1 MARIRENRPT
11 PREDQDSHAPVHE
24 FTGLALL
31 ASGLVIF
38 LSLISYAPADL
49 PSWLPFHQA
58 ASSVSKPTLNFL
70 GVFGSILAFLTYS
83 LLGSSAYLLCAMLLG
98 YGSAKLILPGTRI
111 SKRALWSV
119 SFVCSGACLAHLLNL
134 PLLDADRL
142 ALVSEGGWFGKFVG
156 GTLLQTALGS
166 IGAVSLLLAIYAA
179 SILYMTGVEPREV
192 LQLLVALPPKGLE
205 LFNEWRARRAEERA
219 LRQSEL
225 EMSVNRTGR
234 LEDFPPEP
242 PKNTRRRPQRPSA
255 DSEEEAAD
263 GTQENTVQRQ
273 RANEVIAAE
282 VNTPADD
289 STSSAATQSADKET
303 AEELAATP
311 QEPTRPAPKI
321 IDGTAPQPPRPRD
334 SKKKTDFSLLENVS
348 CEGYQ
353 LPPIDLLDVVDESS
367 REAVDPA
374 DLLGLQSMIV
384 ETLQQFGIEVSPG
397 DITRGP
403 TITRYEVYPAKG
415 VRVDRILA
423 LERDL
428 ARATRAERINIL
440 APIPGKDTVGIEIAN
455 SKKQKVT
462 LRELFE
468 SDDFASAKAKIPI
481 ALGKDVY
488 GKTIVADLAAMPHGL
503 VAGTTGS
510 GKSVCINAIIASILY
525 RFTPEELRF
534 IMIDPKVVEMQM
546 YNTLPHLVVPVVT
559 DPKKVLLALRWAV
572 DEMEKRYAI
581 FAKTGVRNI
590 ASFNSR
596 PKPKTQKELDNELK
610 AKQQLLFD
618 DALRPVVASNS
629 NAETSSDS
637 EETTTQDEDLAVAN
651 ARSPRPE
658 SPDSG
663 AVLRNIDSSE
673 LSDESSDESSD
684 ELSHETLSPDA
695 QANTAESENEAGNN
709 ADESD
714 DDIESPE
721 EGHDEDSED
730 ETADKPIE
738 EQPVEERIAA
748 MTTVRVPRESD
759 LRIPEKMSY
768 IVIIVDELADLMQTA
783 PADVESA
790 IARITQKARAAGI
803 HMIIATQTPRADV
816 ITGVIKANVPC
827 RVAFQVA
834 SALDSRVILDE
845 NGAEKLLG
853 QGDML
858 YRPPGTSRMIRA
870 QGVLVT
876 DEEVKRLV
884 EFSSNQGGP
893 KFENSIQARLQGGGD
908 GEDEQISDEDE
919 ELVDKCIE
927 IMQQEKKASTSLFQR
942 RLRLG
947 YTRAARILDIL
958 EHRGYVGPG
967 EGAKPREILVDLD
980 TL

>member
-1 MARIRENRPT
+1 MARIRDTRPT
-11 PREDQDSHAPVHE
+11 PREDHESHAPVHE
-24 FTGLALL
+24 FTGLILL

-49 PSWLPFHQA
+49 PGWMPFHQA
-58 ASSVSKPTLNFL
+58 TSSASKQTLNFL
-70 GVFGSILAFLTYS
+70 GVFGAILAFLTYS
-83 LLGSSAYLLCAMLLG
+83 LLGSSAYLVCAMLLG
-98 YGSAKLILPGTRI
+98 YGSAKLILPGTRL
-111 SKRALWSV
+111 SKRALWSI
-119 SFVCSGACLAHLLNL
+119 SFVCSGACLAHLLNI
-134 PLLDADRL
+134 PLIDADRL
-142 ALVSEGGWFGKFVG
+142 SLTSEGGWFGKFVG

-166 IGAVSLLLAIYAA
+166 IGAISVLLVLYGA

-192 LQLLVALPPKGLE
+192 LQLLIALPPKGLE
-205 LFNEWRARRAEERA
+205 LLKDWLADRAEKRA
-219 LRQSEL
+219 LRQA
-225 EMSVNRTGR
+225 EMEMPVTRTGR
-234 LEDFPPEP
+234 TQDFAPEP
-242 PKNTRRRPQRPSA
+242 PKNTRRSPQRPAAASA
-255 DSEEEAAD
+255 DEALED
-263 GTQENTVQRQ
+263 GTENQPIPQ
-273 RANEVIAAE
+273 PLKKRA
-282 VNTPADD
+282 
-289 STSSAATQSADKET
+289 Q
-303 AEELAATP
+303 ELAATAVEAEIPAPPDSPEHASPVNALKEATPEPAAPP
-311 QEPTRPAPKI
+311 QEPARPAPKI

-334 SKKKTDFSLLENVS
+334 SKKKTDFALLENVS

-353 LPPIDLLDVVDESS
+353 LPPIDLLDCVDEST

-374 DLLGLQSMIV
+374 DLLSLQNTIV

-468 SDDFASAKAKIPI
+468 SEDFASAKAKIPI

-596 PKPKTQKELDNELK
+596 PKPKTQKELDEEK
-610 AKQQLLFD
+610 KTKQPELFD
-618 DALRPVVASNS
+618 EALRPAVVLNAKGGDSDESGEPDEEEALAFANAMHPKSAIEDAGAVLEPSDSDAEDAEENPEGGETTEGEASS
-629 NAETSSDS
+629 EETDDGEESDDADAEESDEEDS
-637 EETTTQDEDLAVAN
+637 EEGAED
-651 ARSPRPE
+651 PE
-658 SPDSG
+658 
-663 AVLRNIDSSE
+663 
-673 LSDESSDESSD
+673 
-684 ELSHETLSPDA
+684 T
-695 QANTAESENEAGNN
+695 
-709 ADESD
+709 
-714 DDIESPE
+714 
-721 EGHDEDSED
+721 
-730 ETADKPIE
+730 PIE
-738 EQPVEERIAA
+738 EKPVEERIAA
-748 MTTVRVPRESD
+748 MTTVRVPRETD

-908 GEDEQISDEDE
+908 GESEEISDEDE

-958 EHRGYVGPG
+958 ENRGYVGPG